1 MPMIIG
7 EIRRYLRDN
16 NTIHV
21 SRSVRDLA
29 YKALQ
34 AREQLSRT
42 MAKEPSIDD
51 IVKYINDDPASAE
64 SYTNEEIINALEAI
78 VEPVS
83 LFEPVFNE
91 NNGSSESIFVM
102 DQVRDMD
109 NTDDMWLE
117 DIALQEAMR
126 KLNEREKSIIDM
138 RFFKGKTQMEIA
150 DEIGMST
157 NEMRF
162 NFIFSRGKYAC
173 TYNITYGFY

>member
-34 AREQLSRT
+34 AREQLSRS
-42 MAKEPSIDD
+42 MGKDPAVDD
-51 IVKYINDDPASAE
+51 IVKYINDESE
-64 SYTNEEIINALEAI
+64 NSYTSEEIINALEAI
-78 VEPVS
+78 VEPIS
-83 LFEPVFNE
+83 LFEPVFNDT
-91 NNGSSESIFVM
+91 GSSESIYVM
-102 DQVRDMD
+102 DQVKDLN

-117 DIALQEAMR
+117 DIALQEAIE
-126 KLNEREKSIIDM
+126 KLSDREKSIIDM

-157 NEMRF
+157 NKMQLSF
-162 NFIFSRGKYAC
+162 NRGAYVC
-173 TYNITYGFY
+173 TYNITYGFQL

>member
-1 MPMIIG
+1 MIIG

-42 MAKEPSIDD
+42 MAKEPTIDD
-51 IVKYINDDPASAE
+51 IVKYINNE
-64 SYTNEEIINALEAI
+64 STTGVLYTNEEVINSLEAI
-78 VEPVS
+78 IEPIS

-91 NNGSSESIFVM
+91 SGSSESIYVM
-102 DQVRDMD
+102 DQVKDID

-117 DIALQEAMR
+117 DIALREAMG
-126 KLNEREKSIIDM
+126 KLNDREKSIIDM

-150 DEIGMST
+150 DEIGIST
-157 NEMRF
+157 NEMRLEFMF
-162 NFIFSRGKYAC
+162 NRNKYVC
-173 TYNITYGFY
+173 TYNVTYSF

>member
-1 MPMIIG
+1 MFHIGTIMPMIIG

-34 AREQLSRT
+34 AREQLSRIMT
-42 MAKEPSIDD
+42 KDPTIDD
-51 IVKYINDDPASAE
+51 IVNYINKE
-64 SYTNEEIINALEAI
+64 SDGTNPHTSDEIVNALEAI

-83 LFEPVFNE
+83 LFEPVFND
-91 NNGSSESIFVM
+91 NGSSESIYIM
-102 DQVRDMD
+102 DQVRDIY

-117 DIALQEAMR
+117 DIALQEAMK
-126 KLNEREKSIIDM
+126 KLNEREKSIINM

-150 DEIGMST
+150 DEIGISQAQV
-157 NEMRF
+157 
-162 NFIFSRGKYAC
+162 SRLEKGALDRIKKHL
-173 TYNITYGFY
+173 

>member
-34 AREQLSRT
+34 VREHLSRSIAREPT
-42 MAKEPSIDD
+42 VDEITKH
-51 IVKYINDDPASAE
+51 INDETGS
-64 SYTNEEIINALEAI
+64 SHTSEEVINALEAI
-78 VEPVS
+78 VEPIS
-83 LFEPVFNE
+83 LFEPVFNDT
-91 NNGSSESIFVM
+91 GSSESIYVM
-102 DQVRDMD
+102 DQVRDLN

-117 DIALQEAMR
+117 DIALQEAIE
-126 KLNEREKSIIDM
+126 KLSEREKSIIDM

-150 DEIGMST
+150 NEIGIST
-157 NEMRF
+157 NKMQLSF
-162 NFIFSRGKYAC
+162 NRGSYIC
-173 TYNITYGFY
+173 TYNATYGFQL

>member
-16 NTIHV
+16 NAIHV

-34 AREQLSRT
+34 AREHLSRT
-42 MAKEPSIDD
+42 MSKDPSIDD
-51 IVKYINDDPASAE
+51 IVKYINDDPAAAA
-64 SYTNEEIINALEAI
+64 SYTNAEVINALEAI

-91 NNGSSESIFVM
+91 SGSSESIYVM

-117 DIALQEAMR
+117 DIALQEAMG
-126 KLNEREKSIIDM
+126 KLNERERSIIDM

-150 DEIGMST
+150 DEIGIST
-157 NEMRF
+157 NKMRLEIPF
-162 NFIFSRGKYAC
+162 NRGKYFC
-173 TYNITYGFY
+173 TYNITYSFY